1 MLRSRAR
8 LVRGRSAVFSFRTPP
23 TIRFPALR
31 DGKHEPH
38 RPPRPREGLRHGPGP
53 QSGRSARARPAGV
66 GTRPYLSPEQA
77 RGDELTAAADVW
89 GLGATLYE
97 AATGRPPFEDPD
109 ARYPQLELRAPS
121 VRDGGDC
128 RRPWRPYS
136 TRASSRHRPN
146 GLRWTSSWTRSSAW
160 RHDARAPSASGCAE
174 RAREDSSL

>member
-38 RPPRPREGLRHGPGP
+38 RPPRPREELRQGPGP

-89 GLGATLYE
+89 GLGARLYE

-121 VRDGGDC
+121 VRDGG
-128 RRPWRPYS
+128 
-136 TRASSRHRPN
+136 
-146 GLRWTSSWTRSSAW
+146 
-160 RHDARAPSASGCAE
+160 APSASGLAE
-174 RAREDSSL
+174 RAPRGFEPLTFGSVAERVASTATHDTCHQSLARGRRGGQCPS